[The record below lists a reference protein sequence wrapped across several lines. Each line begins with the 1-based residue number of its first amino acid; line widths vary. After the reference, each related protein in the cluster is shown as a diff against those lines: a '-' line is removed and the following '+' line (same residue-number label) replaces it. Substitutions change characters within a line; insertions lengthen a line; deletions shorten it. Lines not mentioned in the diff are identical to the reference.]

1 MANFRKKFKNKI
13 FPQKSFTSTLRLH
26 VAVTY
31 AKTPKNY
38 ILWLLIKLEKPHFG
52 PILSTL
58 NGNFYKKN
66 LALLLFKGRWNS
78 NYMQNIR
85 KFLNETPQKKRV
97 FRRISTS
104 LVKKYFY
111 RNRSRNWISP
121 IFFIAKKKMLVL
133 FQYMKPDRLK
143 EINLYMVTITYGN
156 MTFNWRFRRQ
166 SISRTTH
173 K

>member
-121 IFFIAKKKMLVL
+121 IFFIAKKKNARAVSIHETWPPERDQLIYGYNYL
-133 FQYMKPDRLK
+133 RKYDIQLAFPETKHFQDY
-143 EINLYMVTITYGN
+143 
-156 MTFNWRFRRQ
+156 
-166 SISRTTH
+166 S
-173 K
+173 